1 MLAQK
6 WDMKLD
12 PAGWWMSEK
21 LDGVRGYWDG
31 KNFYSR
37 LGNQFPAPDWFKEG
51 LPSTP
56 LDGELWCGRRQFRR
70 CLSIVRNR
78 SSGKLWEY
86 ITFLVFDAPSMRA
99 PYEERVAF
107 IKSSVKTDAC
117 RYAAPVGIVKCSG
130 REHLSRELKLV
141 DSKGGEG
148 IMLRQAGSA
157 YENKRSNV
165 LRKVKSV
172 HDEEAKIVGHEG
184 GRGRAGFHCGALTLE
199 TPDGRRF
206 SCGSGLSAADRHTPP
221 ALGTMVTY
229 RFTELMDNGYPRF
242 PVYVGPRLDL
252 DWASYCANYSAP
264 AAADHRP
271 GELKRKHSILYAD
284 AAVESRLVA
293 RAESLPAASAEE
305 PVASEGSEGGDTE
318 ADNAASSAKRK
329 PGKRKGEPSAGHSR
343 RDVAAKAAAAAE
355 ARARCGR
362 LWRGASI
369 MQGGASSSAAAAKPS
384 RSFKRSRTEAFAESS
399 GLDLAT
405 ARSLLHEHDSC
416 VQDEV

>member
-1 MLAQK
+1 ML
-6 WDMKLD
+6 
-12 PAGWWMSEK
+12 
-21 LDGVRGYWDG
+21 R
-31 KNFYSR
+31 
-37 LGNQFPAPDWFKEG
+37 
-51 LPSTP
+51 LPS
-56 LDGELWCGRRQFRR
+56 
-70 CLSIVRNR
+70 
-78 SSGKLWEY
+78 
-86 ITFLVFDAPSMRA
+86 SM
-99 PYEERVAF
+99 YE
-107 IKSSVKTDAC
+107 T
-117 RYAAPVGIVKCSG
+117 
-130 REHLSRELKLV
+130 
-141 DSKGGEG
+141 
-148 IMLRQAGSA
+148 
-157 YENKRSNV
+157 KRSNT
-165 LRKVKSV
+165 LRKVKKL
-172 HDEEAKIVGHEG
+172 HDEEAKVVGHEG
-184 GRGRAGFHCGALTLE
+184 GRGARGFHCGALTLE
-199 TPDGRRF
+199 TPDGRQF
-206 SCGSGLSAADRHTPP
+206 SCGSGLTAEDRRSPP
-221 ALGTMVTY
+221 VVGTVVTY

-242 PVYVGPRLDL
+242 PVYVGPRVDL

-264 AAADHRP
+264 VAADHKP

-284 AAVESRLVA
+284 TAVESRLVA

-318 ADNAASSAKRK
+318 ADNVASSARRK

>member
-107 IKSSVKTDAC
+107 IKSSVSTDAC

-130 REHLSRELKLV
+130 REHLSSELKLV

-157 YENKRSNV
+157 YEHQRSKV

-199 TPDGRRF
+199 TPRPIPGRPPLLLRLRPLGRGPARPAGGGHRGDLPLHGAHAREEQAACARTCSGPFPDSCRRAGSLGRR
-206 SCGSGLSAADRHTPP
+206 SAR
-221 ALGTMVTY
+221 
-229 RFTELMDNGYPRF
+229 
-242 PVYVGPRLDL
+242 GPR
-252 DWASYCANYSAP
+252 
-264 AAADHRP
+264 
-271 GELKRKHSILYAD
+271 
-284 AAVESRLVA
+284 AVWPR
-293 RAESLPAASAEE
+293 RRQTT
-305 PVASEGSEGGDTE
+305 GR
-318 ADNAASSAKRK
+318 ASSGGSTASCTRT
-329 PGKRKGEPSAGHSR
+329 R
-343 RDVAAKAAAAAE
+343 RWRACWRRGPRACPRPPPRSPRP
-355 ARARCGR
+355 ARAR
-362 LWRGASI
+362 RGAT
-369 MQGGASSSAAAAKPS
+369 P
-384 RSFKRSRTEAFAESS
+384 
-399 GLDLAT
+399 
-405 ARSLLHEHDSC
+405 
-416 VQDEV
+416 